1 MAIMNM
7 CYQPTA
13 DLMASALLTYTNMRG
28 YYEHYGVDWQQLKIC
43 EQISDLE
50 NWDVLLNGD
59 VVGAMRLAFDD
70 EGCYIR
76 DLQVDAGFQNM
87 GIGAAAINE
96 CARLAVLR
104 GAMQLRL
111 RVFKIS
117 PAHKLYTRSGFNI
130 DKEDDR
136 FYYMSKSLV

>member
-1 MAIMNM
+1 MNM

-13 DLMASALLTYTNMRG
+13 DLMASAQLTYTNMRG
-28 YYEHYGVDWQQLKIC
+28 YYEYYGVDWQQLKIC

-59 VVGAMRLAFDD
+59 LVGAMRLAFDD

-76 DLQVDAGFQNM
+76 DLQVDAAFQNM
-87 GIGAAAINE
+87 GIGAAAISE
-96 CARLAVLR
+96 CSRLAVHR

-117 PAHKLYTRSGFNI
+117 PAHKLYTRSGFSI

>member
-1 MAIMNM
+1 MNM

-13 DLMASALLTYTNMRG
+13 DLMASAQLTYTNMRG
-28 YYEHYGVDWQQLKIC
+28 YYEYYGVDWQQLKIC

-59 VVGAMRLAFDD
+59 LVGAMRLAFGD

-76 DLQVDAGFQNM
+76 DLQVDAAFQNM
-87 GIGAAAINE
+87 GIGAAAISE
-96 CARLAVLR
+96 CSRLAVHR

-117 PAHKLYTRSGFNI
+117 PAHKL
-130 DKEDDR
+130 
-136 FYYMSKSLV
+136 

>member
-1 MAIMNM
+1 M
-7 CYQPTA
+7 
-13 DLMASALLTYTNMRG
+13 
-28 YYEHYGVDWQQLKIC
+28 
-43 EQISDLE
+43 
-50 NWDVLLNGD
+50 LNGD
-59 VVGAMRLAFDD
+59 LVGAMRLAFDD

-76 DLQVDAGFQNM
+76 DLQVDAAFQNM
-87 GIGAAAINE
+87 GIGAAAISE
-96 CARLAVLR
+96 CSRLAVHR

-117 PAHKLYTRSGFNI
+117 PAHKLYTRSGFSI

>member
-1 MAIMNM
+1 M
-7 CYQPTA
+7 YYHPTA
-13 DLMASALLTYTNMRG
+13 ELMVSAQLTYTNMRE
-28 YYEHYGVDWQQLKIC
+28 YYEQYGVDWQQLKIC

-50 NWDVLLNGD
+50 NWDVLSNGD
-59 VVGAMRLAFDD
+59 VVGVMRLAFDD

-76 DLQVDAGFQNM
+76 DLQVDAAFQNM
-87 GIGAAAINE
+87 GVGAAAISE
-96 CARLAVLR
+96 CSRLAMHR
-104 GAMQLRL
+104 GALQLRL

-117 PAHKLYTRSGFNI
+117 PAHKLYTRSGFSI

>member
-1 MAIMNM
+1 MNM

-13 DLMASALLTYTNMRG
+13 DLMASALLTYTNMRE
-28 YYEHYGVDWQQLKIC
+28 YYEQYGVDWQQHKIY
-43 EQISDLE
+43 EQIVNLE
-50 NWDVLLNGD
+50 NWDIVVNGD
-59 VVGAMRLAFDD
+59 VVGVMRLAFDD
-70 EGCYIR
+70 KGCYIR
-76 DLQVDAGFQNM
+76 DLQVDAAFQNM
-87 GIGAAAINE
+87 GIGAAVIDE
-96 CARLAVLR
+96 GARLAVLQ

-117 PAHKLYTRSGFNI
+117 PAHKLYTRSGFSI

>member
-1 MAIMNM
+1 MNM
-7 CYQPTA
+7 YYHPTA
-13 DLMASALLTYTNMRG
+13 ELMVSAQLTYTNMRE
-28 YYEHYGVDWQQLKIC
+28 YYEQYGVDWQQLKIC

-50 NWDVLLNGD
+50 NWDVLSNGD
-59 VVGAMRLAFDD
+59 VVGVMRLAFDD

-76 DLQVDAGFQNM
+76 DLQVDAAFQNM
-87 GIGAAAINE
+87 GVGAAAISE
-96 CARLAVLR
+96 CSRLAMHR
-104 GAMQLRL
+104 GALQLRL

-117 PAHKLYTRSGFNI
+117 PAHKLYTRSGFSI

>member
-1 MAIMNM
+1 MNM

-76 DLQVDAGFQNM
+76 DLQVDAAFQNM
-87 GIGAAAINE
+87 GIGAAAITP
-96 CARLAVLR
+96 LAVTLDAAVILGKVAFAPFR
-104 GAMQLRL
+104 N
-111 RVFKIS
+111 
-117 PAHKLYTRSGFNI
+117 Y
-130 DKEDDR
+130 
-136 FYYMSKSLV
+136 

>member
-1 MAIMNM
+1 MNM

-13 DLMASALLTYTNMRG
+13 DLMASAQLTYTNMRG
-28 YYEHYGVDWQQLKIC
+28 YYEHYGVDWQQPKIC

>member
-1 MAIMNM
+1 MY
-7 CYQPTA
+7 YQPTA
-13 DLMASALLTYTNMRG
+13 ELMASAQLTYTNMRG
-28 YYEHYGVDWQQLKIC
+28 YYEHYGIDWQQLKIC

-50 NWDVLLNGD
+50 NWDVLLNGY

-76 DLQVDAGFQNM
+76 DLQVDAAFQNM
-87 GIGAAAINE
+87 GIGAAAISE
-96 CARLAVLR
+96 CSRLAVLR
-104 GAMQLRL
+104 GAIQLRL

-117 PAHKLYTRSGFNI
+117 PAHKLYIRSGFSI

-136 FYYMSKSLV
+136 FYYMCKSLV